1 MKKEFAVIGL
11 GSFGSSVCK
20 ELFNY
25 GHEVLV
31 IDNKEEK
38 IQLAHDFSTHAVIAN
53 ATDETALRSV
63 GIRNFDHVILAI
75 GNDIESSILSTLILK
90 EIGVDIIWVRAKNDY
105 HRKVLEKLGAT
116 GIIHPERDIGIHLAH
131 HFLTERVLD
140 YIELSVDY
148 SIVEFIATRKINNK
162 TLKELNIRT
171 EYSCTVLALKREE
184 NLNISP
190 DPEDKVEE
198 GDILVILGNNI
209 DLERF
214 EATGM

>member
-1 MKKEFAVIGL
+1 MQKQFAVIGL
-11 GSFGSSVCK
+11 GNLGISVCK

-25 GHEVLV
+25 GCEVLA
-31 IDNKEEK
+31 IDTKEEK

-63 GIRNFDHVILAI
+63 GINNFDHVIVAI
-75 GNDIESSILSTLILK
+75 GNDIESSILSSLILK
-90 EIGVDIIWVRAKNDY
+90 EIGVDNIWVRAENDY

-116 GIIHPERDIGIHLAH
+116 GIIHPERDIGMRLAH
-131 HFLTERVLD
+131 HLLTERVLD

-171 EYSCTVLALKREE
+171 KYSCTVLALKSEE
-184 NLNISP
+184 NVNISP
-190 DPEDKVEE
+190 APEDMVQE
-198 GDILVILGNNI
+198 GDILVILGKNE

-214 EATGM
+214 EDTGM